1 MTKRTASELWDALD
15 EATIDAEMES
25 VLAMTPEE
33 RRRELV
39 AAGYDLDK
47 VHADADAFFESLPE
61 KIAAAAA
68 ASPEPGASAAAPV
81 IPASAEPASSTSPAA
96 AAPAPPPSA
105 AAPPAPAPPA
115 AVVVP
120 TPSAPLPAPAAPAAP
135 LPAPAARVAKRWR
148 RPAVL
153 VPTALALAAGAALTF
168 QGLSPETV
176 LAPRP
181 EDPPVVQ
188 AAALRRDARGA
199 CEAQSWKVCLH
210 RLDDAR
216 ALDPGGDDTPEVR
229 ALRHAATEGIGHP

>member
-39 AAGYDLDK
+39 AAGYDVDK

-61 KIAAAAA
+61 RIAAAN
-68 ASPEPGASAAAPV
+68 ASPASPTASA
-81 IPASAEPASSTSPAA
+81 
-96 AAPAPPPSA
+96 
-105 AAPPAPAPPA
+105 PA
-115 AVVVP
+115 AVVVR
-120 TPSAPLPAPAAPAAP
+120 TPSAPAPAPARA
-135 LPAPAARVAKRWR
+135 AKRWR
-148 RPAVL
+148 RPAIL

-168 QGLSPETV
+168 QALSPDLPV
-176 LAPRP
+176 APRP
-181 EDPPVVQ
+181 DDPPAVQ
-188 AAALRRDARGA
+188 AAGLRRDARGA

-216 ALDPGGDDTPEVR
+216 ALDPGGDDTPEIR